1 MSAKIRKNRMSLT
14 DQVRAADRRKETYR
28 RLMRESAHRAELAYR
43 RCLAAE
49 KVLRAVLKK
58 CNVEQ
63 IELLGDEIREAPE
76 YIGQFGVGKN
86 DKGEDVAF
94 YRYIRADLIKSV
106 TIEEEDAGEEQA
118 GAVPEADAAG
128 PDPEE

>member
-28 RLMRESAHRAELAYR
+28 RLMRESAHRAELAQR

-49 KVLRAVLKK
+49 KVLQAVLKK
-58 CNVEQ
+58 CNVDQ

-76 YIGQFGVGKN
+76 YVGQFGVGKN

-106 TIEEEDAGEEQA
+106 TIEEEDTGGEQA
-118 GAVPEADAAG
+118 GAVLEADAAG